1 MATKIGR
8 SLEEINIKTKELDK
22 NVRSLTNQNKL
33 LDKSLKY
40 DTNPLATLQK
50 RASNTQQSITALTD
64 KIELLKQKQEEYNK
78 QLASGQITQGTY
90 DKLSTD
96 ITKAELQLEQ
106 LNAELKETNKTIAL
120 LPAERFKKLGGEIE
134 GVGNKLKGVSV
145 TAAALVASLTA
156 IGLSAVSTADDLAT
170 ISTNLGITA
179 EELQYLNYVAM
190 QTDVSNERMQKSFVK
205 VRDALG
211 TQLLGETNSATKAL
225 DKLGISASNFDNS
238 LDGFYAVSD
247 ALGKVKDSTVQATLV
262 NDIFGEKIGTEMI
275 SFLNAGSNAL
285 KGYENE
291 LTAIGVLSND
301 AVAELA
307 DFDNEMNRIKQ
318 SFSQAK
324 NELGLAFL
332 PVMEQIANFLETK
345 FIPFINNL
353 VEKFSNLSD
362 GTKTLIVGLLGFLT
376 ILAPLLIII
385 GKVTSG
391 IGGIIGLLP
400 KLSGLLTGLS
410 AHPIIAIIGLIAIL
424 LTTLYA
430 KNEKFRE
437 SVNKL
442 FSVLSKALEP
452 VLSLIADLFTDIMDL
467 LNPLIDAIA
476 GPLSVAFEFLAYI
489 LEPVAELI
497 GIIVDGIKL
506 LTNGIATIFGKGWL
520 WGKDDK
526 AKVTSTTTTEVP
538 DFSNYNNYENSA
550 SSNNVD
556 NRVNIESIVVES
568 NEYMNADELLDTI
581 SKKLAIKV
589 QARG

>member
-190 QTDVSNERMQKSFVK
+190 QTDVSNEKMQKSFVK

>member
-1 MATKIGR
+1 
-8 SLEEINIKTKELDK
+8 
-22 NVRSLTNQNKL
+22 
-33 LDKSLKY
+33 
-40 DTNPLATLQK
+40 
-50 RASNTQQSITALTD
+50 
-64 KIELLKQKQEEYNK
+64 
-78 QLASGQITQGTY
+78 
-90 DKLSTD
+90 
-96 ITKAELQLEQ
+96 
-106 LNAELKETNKTIAL
+106 
-120 LPAERFKKLGGEIE
+120 
-134 GVGNKLKGVSV
+134 
-145 TAAALVASLTA
+145 
-156 IGLSAVSTADDLAT
+156 
-170 ISTNLGITA
+170 
-179 EELQYLNYVAM
+179 
-190 QTDVSNERMQKSFVK
+190 
-205 VRDALG
+205 
-211 TQLLGETNSATKAL
+211 
-225 DKLGISASNFDNS
+225 
-238 LDGFYAVSD
+238 
-247 ALGKVKDSTVQATLV
+247 
-262 NDIFGEKIGTEMI
+262 MI
-275 SFLNAGSNAL
+275 SFLTAGKDAL
-285 KGYENE
+285 KGYEDE
-291 LTAIGVLSND
+291 LTNIGILSNE
-301 AVAELA
+301 AVYKLA

-332 PVMEQIANFLETK
+332 PVMEQIAGFLEDK

-362 GTKTLIVGLLGFLT
+362 GTKTLIVGLLGFT
-376 ILAPLLIII
+376 AILAPLLIII

-391 IGGIIGLLP
+391 VGSLIGLLP
-400 KLSGLLTGLS
+400 KLSSLLTTLS
-410 AHPIIAIIGLIAIL
+410 AHPIIAIVGLIAVL

-430 KNEKFRE
+430 KNEKFRD

-467 LNPLIDAIA
+467 LNPLIDAIT
-476 GPLSVAFEFLAYI
+476 GPLSVAFELLAFV
-489 LEPVAELI
+489 LDPVAELI

-506 LTNGIATIFGKGWL
+506 LTNGVLTIFGKGWL